1 MIEVFGLIACLVG
14 SVQWRRLYEQE
25 LSMTFFLGQ
34 FFWTFLVFAVWTVL
48 RVRFMKNPV
57 KSTRLGYVWAQLLL
71 ALSTYLIIVGGYCW
85 VFDWPVNQSNDLPD
99 VNTGTG
105 FKVLLVSLVLHFW
118 NAIWQIR
125 RIGVIRRG

>member
-14 SVQWRRLYEQE
+14 SVQWRRVYEQE

-34 FFWTFLVFAVWTVL
+34 LFWTFLVFAVWTVL

-57 KSTRLGYVWAQLLL
+57 KSTRVGYVLAQLLL
-71 ALSTYLIIVGGYCW
+71 ALSTYLLIVGGYCW

-105 FKVLLVSLVLHFW
+105 FKILLVSLVLYFW
-118 NAIWQIR
+118 NATWQIR
-125 RIGVIRRG
+125 RIWVIRRG